1 MQVATRGLQRPIHCQ
16 RSLPFG
22 GILRRVLSPRPYIAI
37 LPNSLSGVRRYG
49 ISYTSTAW
57 SRLGVGIRPLSTLST
72 KPLKLDYGALETKW
86 KKYWASQRALN
97 PTTTFTSPPS
107 PDAQLTTTPVSTKS
121 ADPFYILAMFPY
133 PSGILHM
140 GHVRVYTI
148 ADTLARVS
156 KMQGRQVIHPMA
168 WDAFGLPAEN
178 AALERRIPPA
188 QWTTDNIRH
197 MKQQLGLIL
206 ADLDWDR
213 EFATCQPE
221 YYRWTQALFVQ
232 LYRAGLVYQ
241 KEALVNWDPVD
252 HTVLANEQ
260 VDKQGRSWRS
270 GALVEK
276 KKLKQWFIR
285 ITDYA
290 EQLLGDLDLLTQW
303 PERVKQ
309 MQRNWIGKSV
319 GAEFDFYLRD
329 QVHSENPPGSTSSP
343 EATRLSVFTSR
354 PDTLYGVSYLAIA
367 ADHPLVNSTTI
378 PTDYQAEVREFAREM
393 LAQRRASE
401 QPEQSKA
408 GCFTGLYV
416 THPLTQE
423 PLPMYVAAYIL
434 GDYGTGVVMGVPA
447 HDTRDWEFAQENHIP
462 DGIKFVV
469 EPPPSTQ
476 SLGESNGDQPW
487 LTPGVLNHRSGP
499 YSGLTSHEAMQRIV
513 QDARTGGFGRSKVQ
527 YKLRDWLVSRQRY
540 WGAPIPIVHC
550 KNCGTVPVPESQLP
564 VELPTEVH
572 LAQQRGGSP
581 LVQAK
586 EWQRT
591 TCPQC
596 HRPAQRDT
604 DTMDT
609 FVDSSW
615 YFLRFLDPHNTV
627 RAFDP
632 LQARRNMPVDMY
644 IGGVEHA
651 ILHLL
656 YARFISKFLWTKGY
670 YGRPTSPK
678 ALDPIDQQRG
688 EPFTVLLTQG
698 MVHGRTFKDPQTGKY
713 LKPDEV
719 DLSKSQCPLVK
730 ATGQPAAV
738 NHEKMSKSKHNGVDP
753 KTIIQTYGADCTR
766 LYVLYKAP
774 PQEVLEWDNQSI
786 VGMQR
791 WLTKIGRL
799 VQLARQST
807 GTIDKPQ
814 RNWLPK
820 VPHQLRRLPSQ
831 LTLTAK
837 DQQVYQLAHQTIQQ
851 VTEELV
857 KTYSF
862 NTVIAA
868 LIKFTNALTQ
878 QYMSVESPTSSS
890 LPLLVL
896 SLSYLLRM
904 LAPLAPCIAEE
915 YWSQLFFK
923 VDSNSLTPPNFSSI
937 LQQPWPQVDPAALR
951 SSTAVCVIQINGKT
965 RFTLNLDTALLD
977 HSEELLN
984 HVEATP
990 QFGKYCTDRAA
1001 GQPLQIKKRIVVKN
1015 GRLINYILTK

>member
-1 MQVATRGLQRPIHCQ
+1 MQVAIRLPRPVYSS
-16 RSLPFG
+16 RSLTSG
-22 GILRRVLSPRPYIAI
+22 GVLRRVTSPRPYVA
-37 LPNSLSGVRRYG
+37 LQPKSLNCVRRYG
-49 ISYTSTAW
+49 ISCPITTW
-57 SRLGVGIRPLSTLST
+57 SRSGAGIRPLSTASSA
-72 KPLKLDYGALETKW
+72 PLKLDYGALETKW
-86 KKYWASQRALN
+86 RKYWASQSALN
-97 PTTTFTSPPS
+97 PHASTSLPSS
-107 PDAQLTTTPVSTKS
+107 PDTQSSTTPVPTKS

-133 PSGILHM
+133 PSGMLHM

-148 ADTLARVS
+148 SDTLARVS
-156 KMQGRQVIHPMA
+156 KMLGREVIHPMA

-178 AALERRIPPA
+178 AALERHIPPA
-188 QWTTDNIRH
+188 QWTTDNIRR

-206 ADLDWDR
+206 TDLDWNR

-290 EQLLGDLDLLTQW
+290 EKLLGDLDLLTQW

-319 GAEFDFYLRD
+319 GAEFDFYLQG
-329 QVHSENPPGSTSSP
+329 QVPTENTPDSASAPV
-343 EATRLSVFTSR
+343 ATRLSVFTSR

-378 PTDYQAEVREFAREM
+378 PTDYQAKVQAFARET
-393 LAQRRASE
+393 LVQRASE
-401 QPEQSKA
+401 QTEQSKA

-416 THPLTQE
+416 THPLTQK
-423 PLPMYVAAYIL
+423 PLPIYVAAYVL

-447 HDTRDWEFAQENHIP
+447 HDARDWEFAQENHIP

-469 EPPPSTQ
+469 EPTPSTQ
-476 SLGESNGDQPW
+476 SLGASGKDQPW
-487 LTPGVLNHRSGP
+487 LTPGVLNHHNGP
-499 YSGLTSHEAMQRIV
+499 YSGLDSHEAMQRIV
-513 QDARTGGFGRSKVQ
+513 QDACTGGFGRSKVQ

-540 WGAPIPIVHC
+540 WGAPIPMVHC
-550 KNCGTVPVPESQLP
+550 QNCGTVPVPESQLP

-586 EWQRT
+586 DWQRT

-596 HRPAQRDT
+596 HGPAKRDT

-627 RAFDP
+627 QAFDP

-656 YARFISKFLWTKGY
+656 YARFISKFLWTEGY
-670 YGRPTSPK
+670 YGRPTTPQ

-688 EPFTVLLTQG
+688 EPFTMLLTQG
-698 MVHGRTFKDPQTGKY
+698 MVHGLTFKDPQTGKY

-719 DLSKSQCPLVK
+719 DLGNPQRPLVK

-738 NHEKMSKSKHNGVDP
+738 NHEKMSKSKYNGVDP
-753 KTIIQTYGADCTR
+753 ESIIRTYGTDCTR

-774 PQEVLEWDNQSI
+774 PQEVLEWDDQSI

-799 VQLARQST
+799 VQLARQLAET
-807 GTIDKPQ
+807 TDKAQ
-814 RNWLPK
+814 LKWLPK
-820 VPHQLRRLPSQ
+820 MPHQLTTLPPQ
-831 LTLTAK
+831 LTLTTDEK
-837 DQQVYQLAHQTIQQ
+837 QVYQLAHQTIQQ
-851 VTEELV
+851 VTEELI
-857 KTYSF
+857 KTHSF
-862 NTVIAA
+862 NTAIAA

-878 QYMSVESPTSSS
+878 QFISGESPTSSS
-890 LPLLVL
+890 LPLLYL
-896 SLSYLLRM
+896 SLNYLLRM
-904 LAPLAPCIAEE
+904 LAPLAPCISEE

-923 VDSNSLTPPNFSSI
+923 GGSDSLTPPNFSSV
-937 LQQPWPQVDPAALR
+937 LKQPWPQVDPAALR

-965 RFTLNLDTALLD
+965 RFTLTLDTALMD
-977 HSEELLN
+977 HSEELLT

-990 QFGKYCTDRAA
+990 QFGKYSTDRAT